1 MAYNSLVS
9 VVTCFSPCLNF
20 KPSARDTFFGGKVT
34 LENFKIP
41 VNPLAELPVANTML
55 LALDKTALIQV
66 NMPRLIAAFLNR

>member
-1 MAYNSLVS
+1 
-9 VVTCFSPCLNF
+9 
-20 KPSARDTFFGGKVT
+20 
-34 LENFKIP
+34 